1 MIRRWETSAEEIA
14 AALGGRREGRNW
26 RCRCPL
32 HGGFSLILKDGD
44 AGRVLATCWGGCDR
58 ADVLAELRRCGL
70 LGGDSV
76 GYRLPSVTLPRRDN
90 ATCDATR
97 TARALAIWHESRPIA
112 GTIAERY
119 LIS

>member
-58 ADVLAELRRCGL
+58 ADARGAAPVRTTRWGQC
-70 LGGDSV
+70 
-76 GYRLPSVTLPRRDN
+76 RLPVAQCYATAPRQR
-90 ATCDATR
+90 
-97 TARALAIWHESRPIA
+97 HM
-112 GTIAERY
+112 
-119 LIS
+119 